1 MSNSRLN
8 NVDKYC
14 ITNMIGK
21 ENKTI
26 QEVSNFI
33 NKPVKTIQN
42 FLDKNPIQKKTDQI
56 KNETFFVKKTV
67 SQKDGVNIM
76 TEAQSSKGDNKK
88 TSTPKRFDK
97 SIHKI
102 ASNEQE

>member
-88 TSTPKRFDK
+88 AGTPKRFDK